1 MRLDSIEADYNFFLF
16 SHAWF
21 HSRRGFHLFVIKM
34 MVIEFGRH
42 WKEFYWV
49 LPSFLQPK
57 RVHVEEPLHFFFQ
70 IREIEKDKK
79 KKMQR
84 QFSSKFLP
92 FSVFSDFLPLPP
104 QPPPPSVLWKKK
116 EGKKLKPD
124 QLTRDRISKRKNT
137 PKKKNKTK
145 RKRKRNGVFE
155 SPIRSRSRKEE
166 SGHASARFRS
176 KVRHDTRKKS
186 PKKKE

>member
-1 MRLDSIEADYNFFLF
+1 
-16 SHAWF
+16 
-21 HSRRGFHLFVIKM
+21 

-104 QPPPPSVLWKKK
+104 PTSAPFRAVKKK
-116 EGKKLKPD
+116 GRKKIKTGSVD
-124 QLTRDRISKRKNT
+124 KGSNFKKEEHT
-137 PKKKNKTK
+137 KKKNKTK
-145 RKRKRNGVFE
+145 
-155 SPIRSRSRKEE
+155 
-166 SGHASARFRS
+166 
-176 KVRHDTRKKS
+176 
-186 PKKKE
+186 KKKERCFRVAH